1 MITVWG
7 RKNSSNVK
15 KVLWCLTELGLTY
28 QQKDAG
34 GAVRRSRYPGI
45 PRHEPE

>member
-34 GAVRRSRYPGI
+34 GPFGEIGRAHV
-45 PRHEPE
+45 